1 MREEDGAD
9 RKITD
14 DGSQMLL
21 NLDGLRAD
29 RLISGGVGSSID
41 EQMTSNAPL
50 LSKAYRSESLGDE
63 ELRAPFSS
71 RN

>member
-9 RKITD
+9 RKITY
-14 DGSQMLL
+14 DGGQMLL

-41 EQMTSNAPL
+41 EQMTSNARMV
-50 LSKAYRSESLGDE
+50 SKAYRSESLGDE
-63 ELRAPFSS
+63 ELRATFSS